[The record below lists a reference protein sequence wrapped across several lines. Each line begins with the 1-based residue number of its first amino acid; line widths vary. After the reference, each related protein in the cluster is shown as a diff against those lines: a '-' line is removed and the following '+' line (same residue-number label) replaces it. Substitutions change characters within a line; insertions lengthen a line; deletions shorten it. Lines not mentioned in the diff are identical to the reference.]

1 MTKKSKQSDE
11 VTNNTILDIINRQQQ
26 QQQQQQQQNHL
37 FFNNDLENDMR
48 YQNVLTEN
56 NSYSGITQSG
66 EKFYIF
72 GTSMISNFKAKK
84 TLDNKLQGYFRACS
98 RL

>member
-1 MTKKSKQSDE
+1 MTKKSRQSDE
-11 VTNNTILDIINRQQQ
+11 VTNNTILDIINR

-84 TLDNKLQGYFRACS
+84 SLDNKLQGYFRACS

>member
-11 VTNNTILDIINRQQQ
+11 VTNNTILDIINRQQ

>member
-26 QQQQQQQQNHL
+26 QQQQNHL
-37 FFNNDLENDMR
+37 FFNNYLENDMR
-48 YQNVLTEN
+48 YHNVLTEN
-56 NSYSGITQSG
+56 NSYSGITQSR
-66 EKFYIF
+66 EKIFIF

-84 TLDNKLQGYFRACS
+84 PLNNKLQGYFRACS

>member
-1 MTKKSKQSDE
+1 MTKKSRQSDE
-11 VTNNTILDIINRQQQ
+11 VTNNTILDIINRQQ

-56 NSYSGITQSG
+56 NSYSGITQSR
-66 EKFYIF
+66 EKFFIF

-84 TLDNKLQGYFRACS
+84 PLNNKLQGYFRACS

>member
-26 QQQQQQQQNHL
+26 QQQQNHL
-37 FFNNDLENDMR
+37 FFNNYLENDMR

-56 NSYSGITQSG
+56 NSYSGITQSR
-66 EKFYIF
+66 EKFFIF

-84 TLDNKLQGYFRACS
+84 PLNNKLQGYFRACS